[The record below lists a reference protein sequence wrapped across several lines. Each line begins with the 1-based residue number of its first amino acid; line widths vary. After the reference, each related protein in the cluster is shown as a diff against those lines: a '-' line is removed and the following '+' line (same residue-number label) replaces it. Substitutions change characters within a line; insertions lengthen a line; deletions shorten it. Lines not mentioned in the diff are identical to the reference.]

1 MRQIKCVYVFEIN
14 CLHLH
19 KGLFVLKEKEMKNDS
34 SALTSLGLWCVQCHV
49 VLQSIAKCCKMIYK
63 YSSSSSRSSSQTEV
77 NFGKVEAVCNFGLMG
92 SYTVTKYWDI
102 ISYFFLKY
110 VFCVFCEF
118 TVFSNK
124 PPLAWRERLCGLVN

>member
-1 MRQIKCVYVFEIN
+1 
-14 CLHLH
+14 
-19 KGLFVLKEKEMKNDS
+19 
-34 SALTSLGLWCVQCHV
+34 
-49 VLQSIAKCCKMIYK
+49 MIYK

-102 ISYFFLKY
+102 ISFFLFLFKY
-110 VFCVFCEF
+110 VFCVFCVF